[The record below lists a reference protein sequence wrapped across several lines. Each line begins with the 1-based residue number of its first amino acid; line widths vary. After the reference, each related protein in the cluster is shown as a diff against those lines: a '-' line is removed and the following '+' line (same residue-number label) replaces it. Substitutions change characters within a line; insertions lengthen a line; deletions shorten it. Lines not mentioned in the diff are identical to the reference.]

1 MICKS
6 KTLWWSVCVCLIM
19 VVTVLSGL
27 SLAGVGLSD
36 NKMNFSKGF
45 IDLFIV
51 FIMTK
56 INLTSNVFLNKFLFF
71 LWFILGIFFI
81 SKAIQVL
88 LL

>member
-6 KTLWWSVCVCLIM
+6 KTLWRSVCVCLMM
-19 VVTVLSGL
+19 VTTVLSGL

-36 NKMNFSKGF
+36 NKMNFPKGF
-45 IDLFIV
+45 IDLFIA
-51 FIMTK
+51 FIVVK

-81 SKAIQVL
+81 SKAI
-88 LL
+88 